1 MLVTASWEGAEV
13 AVEVDAECQS
23 VAALKR
29 CVQEALPELDV
40 ETVRLEVGGRSVG
53 EEEVLGLSEGSVIDI
68 SATPAVL
75 AVTTLREE
83 GCAVD
88 FDGFCDAAVQGDLR
102 RCRLYLD
109 AAVVWRSGVETPL
122 HKAVSHDRQELL
134 ELLLDAGCGKQAK
147 DAKNEGGF
155 TPLHYAICS
164 QSVELVKLLV
174 DAGCDKNAKD
184 KYSITPLHLA
194 IFDAPNVELVKLL
207 IDAGCDKDAKDCN
220 GNTPLHIATSN
231 KNMELVKLFLDAGCD
246 TEARDMGS
254 NTPLHLAVGAP
265 SVELAK
271 LLIDAGCDL
280 DAKSNGRTPL
290 HLAIHMQNM
299 TLVKLLLDAGCDK
312 EAKTN
317 NEDTPLHL
325 AIYRQNMD
333 LVKLLL
339 DAGCNKEAKEHM
351 GDTPLHDVENLRGN
365 PSPSSH
371 AKTSSQ
377 AEYCVLC

>member
-1 MLVTASWEGAEV
+1 MLVTASWGGAEV
-13 AVEVDAECQS
+13 AVEVDAECRS

-68 SATPAVL
+68 SATPAAL
-75 AVTTLREE
+75 AAATLHEE

-155 TPLHYAICS
+155 TPLHYAIFS
-164 QSVELVKLLV
+164 QSVELATFLI
-174 DAGCDKNAKD
+174 DAGCDKNAK
-184 KYSITPLHLA
+184 
-194 IFDAPNVELVKLL
+194 
-207 IDAGCDKDAKDCN
+207 GGKD
-220 GNTPLHIATSN
+220 GNTPLHIAIHDLGVR
-231 KNMELVKLFLDAGCD
+231 NMQLAKLLLDAGCD
-246 TEARDMGS
+246 KHAKNNKGCTPLHFAIFQSQLGLAKRLLNAGCDQNAKNDAGSTPLHFAIMTQDMEVVKLLLDAGCDQNAKNDAG
-254 NTPLHLAVGAP
+254 NTPLHLAFGKGYM
-265 SVELAK
+265 ELAK
-271 LLIDAGCDL
+271 LLIDAGCDTETKN
-280 DAKSNGRTPL
+280 D
-290 HLAIHMQNM
+290 
-299 TLVKLLLDAGCDK
+299 
-312 EAKTN
+312 
-317 NEDTPLHL
+317 
-325 AIYRQNMD
+325 
-333 LVKLLL
+333 
-339 DAGCNKEAKEHM
+339 M
-351 GDTPLHDVENLRGN
+351 GNTPLHDVENLRRN
-365 PSPSSH
+365 PSQSSH

-377 AEYCVLC
+377 AGCCVLC